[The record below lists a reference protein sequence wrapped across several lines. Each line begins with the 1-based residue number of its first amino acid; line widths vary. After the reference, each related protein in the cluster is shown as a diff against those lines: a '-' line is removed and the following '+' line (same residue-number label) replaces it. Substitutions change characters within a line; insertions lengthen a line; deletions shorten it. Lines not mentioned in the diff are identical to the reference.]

1 MQRVKL
7 FKGLETEVEAL
18 EQQINVW
25 AESEGAKIIQVTGNI
40 ATQSY
45 NPAAKSGTSLNSNVA
60 AASDVLIVV
69 LYEKGCS
76 PNLPKSLV
84 RYS

>member
-18 EQQINVW
+18 EQQVNAWV
-25 AESEGAKIIQVTGNI
+25 ESEGAKIIQVTGNI

-45 NPAAKSGTSLNSNVA
+45 NPAAKSGSSLQANVA

-69 LYEKGCS
+69 LYEKG
-76 PNLPKSLV
+76 
-84 RYS
+84 

>member
-18 EQQINVW
+18 EQQINAWV
-25 AESEGAKIIQVTGNI
+25 ESEGVKILQINGTI

-45 NPAAKSGTSLNSNVA
+45 NPAATPGGSLQGNVGA
-60 AASDVLIVV
+60 PSDVLITV
-69 LYEKGCS
+69 LYEKG
-76 PNLPKSLV
+76 
-84 RYS
+84 

>member
-18 EQQINVW
+18 EQQVNAWV
-25 AESEGAKIIQVTGNI
+25 ESEGAKIIQVTGNI

-45 NPAAKSGTSLNSNVA
+45 NPAAKSGSSLQSNVA

-69 LYEKGCS
+69 LNEKG
-76 PNLPKSLV
+76 
-84 RYS
+84 

>member
-18 EQQINVW
+18 EQQINAW
-25 AESEGAKIIQVTGNI
+25 AESEGAKILQINGTI

-45 NPAAKSGTSLNSNVA
+45 NPTANAGSSLQGNVA
-60 AASDVLIVV
+60 TPSDVLITV
-69 LYEKGCS
+69 LYEKD
-76 PNLPKSLV
+76 
-84 RYS
+84 

>member
-18 EQQINVW
+18 EQQVNAWV
-25 AESEGAKIIQVTGNI
+25 ESEGAKIIQVTGNI

-45 NPAAKSGTSLNSNVA
+45 NPAAKSGSSLQSNVA
-60 AASDVLIVV
+60 AASDVLVVV
-69 LYEKGCS
+69 LYEKG
-76 PNLPKSLV
+76 
-84 RYS
+84 

>member
-18 EQQINVW
+18 EQQINAW
-25 AESEGAKIIQVTGNI
+25 AESEGAKILQINGTI

-45 NPAAKSGTSLNSNVA
+45 NPTAKAGNSLQGNVA
-60 AASDVLIVV
+60 APSDVLITV
-69 LYEKGCS
+69 LYEKD
-76 PNLPKSLV
+76 
-84 RYS
+84 

>member
-18 EQQINVW
+18 EQQINDW
-25 AESEGAKIIQVTGNI
+25 AESEGAKINQVTGNI

-45 NPAAKSGTSLNSNVA
+45 NPAAKS
-60 AASDVLIVV
+60 
-69 LYEKGCS
+69 
-76 PNLPKSLV
+76 
-84 RYS
+84 

>member
-25 AESEGAKIIQVTGNI
+25 VESEGAKIIQVTGNI

-45 NPAAKSGTSLNSNVA
+45 NPAAKSGNSLQSNVA

-69 LYEKGCS
+69 LYEKG
-76 PNLPKSLV
+76 
-84 RYS
+84 

>member
-1 MQRVKL
+1 MQRIKL

-18 EQQINVW
+18 EQQVNAWV
-25 AESEGAKIIQVTGNI
+25 ESEGAKIIQVSGNI

-45 NPAAKSGTSLNSNVA
+45 NPAAKSGSSLQSNVA

-69 LYEKGCS
+69 LYEKG
-76 PNLPKSLV
+76 
-84 RYS
+84 

>member
-18 EQQINVW
+18 EQQVNDWV
-25 AESEGAKIIQVTGNI
+25 ESEGAKIIQVTGNI

-69 LYEKGCS
+69 LYEKG
-76 PNLPKSLV
+76 
-84 RYS
+84 

>member
-1 MQRVKL
+1 MQRIKL

-18 EQQINVW
+18 EQQVNAWV
-25 AESEGAKIIQVTGNI
+25 ESEGAKIIQVTGNI

-45 NPAAKSGTSLNSNVA
+45 NPAAKSGSSLQSNVA

-69 LYEKGCS
+69 LYEKG
-76 PNLPKSLV
+76 
-84 RYS
+84 

>member
-18 EQQINVW
+18 EQRINAW
-25 AESEGAKIIQVTGNI
+25 AESGGVKIIQVTGNI
-40 ATQSY
+40 AAQSY
-45 NPAAKSGTSLNSNVA
+45 NPSAKSGSSLQGNVA

-69 LYEKGCS
+69 LYE
-76 PNLPKSLV
+76 
-84 RYS
+84 

>member
-1 MQRVKL
+1 MQRIKL

-18 EQQINVW
+18 EQQVNAWV
-25 AESEGAKIIQVTGNI
+25 ESEGAKIIQVTGNI

-45 NPAAKSGTSLNSNVA
+45 NPAAKSGSSLQSTVA

-69 LYEKGCS
+69 LYEKG
-76 PNLPKSLV
+76 
-84 RYS
+84 